1 MGGCGGVDGSH
12 GVHVDML
19 GHMGH
24 GAHVDMLGHMPK
36 SHVAVDPM
44 LDFLC

>member
-1 MGGCGGVDGSH
+1 MGHMGY
-12 GVHVDML
+12 ML
-19 GHMGH
+19 ICWGTWGMGMGH